1 MVTTLWPDST
11 ENDVEKM
18 LALPPAEGI
27 VLVAERGDGT
37 LGGFAEIGTRKYAE
51 GCDTSPVAYL
61 EGIWTDS
68 DVRRTSIASDLVR
81 EAEAW
86 ARFSGLTEFASD
98 SQIDNHGSEAFH
110 IAAGFEEAERSI
122 CWRRA
127 VPPQP
132 S

>member
-1 MVTTLWPDST
+1 M
-11 ENDVEKM
+11 
-18 LALPPAEGI
+18 
-27 VLVAERGDGT
+27 LVAERGYGT
-37 LGGFAEIGTRKYAE
+37 LGGFAEIGARKYAK

-61 EGIWTDS
+61 EGIRTDS
-68 DVRRTSIASDLVR
+68 DLRRTSIASDLVR

-86 ARFSGLTEFASD
+86 ARSSGLTEFASD